1 MISFLGIFKDFIRH
15 ISVKNLLINCFVKIM
30 DVCIGNAPPKILWRL
45 MEYFNKPPEL
55 FSQILDFNFLNR
67 YYFMQVSLTNQLLK

>member
-1 MISFLGIFKDFIRH
+1 
-15 ISVKNLLINCFVKIM
+15 
-30 DVCIGNAPPKILWRL
+30 

-67 YYFMQVSLTNQLLK
+67 YYFMQVSLTNQLLKWFR